1 MLNEASMQGYSRGI
15 STNNAPS
22 RDGTFQQ
29 GEVLKTASAEPRK
42 SKEDATHEK
51 QSRGRGPLDVFA
63 EPMEP
68 EAYF

>member
-1 MLNEASMQGYSRGI
+1 MRQACKDTAEESVQIMHHLGMELSNKERY
-15 STNNAPS
+15 
-22 RDGTFQQ
+22 
-29 GEVLKTASAEPRK
+29 LKTASAEPRK

-51 QSRGRGPLDVFA
+51 QSRGWGPLDVFA